1 MFANLASFA
10 VVIAHV
16 ILILP
21 LNVLSLAVRVVGA
34 LGVVACIATS
44 CSIANRL
51 VLGGDITY
59 TLSSYSSATTPTVQ
73 FSCMDKL

>member
-1 MFANLASFA
+1 MLDNLASFA
-10 VVIAHV
+10 VVIAQV

-21 LNVLSLAVRVVGA
+21 LNVPSVAVKDVGA
-34 LGVVACIATS
+34 LGVVVCTATS

-59 TLSSYSSATTPTVQ
+59 TLSSYSSATTPTIQ
-73 FSCMDKL
+73 FSCIDKL